1 MFFTMCHI
9 VCPIV
14 QYQHGVYHRQAVA
27 KTSYDCGPHSLALS
41 LSDAIIASQ
50 FLQWQLTAAHIWSLF
65 DDKQVGFEAAPKG
78 CQETGVMSIVCI
90 AAGRQFQLV
99 GPLTARLHCPAIL
112 QVHDTYNMWAG
123 VDCRCHWPDAVVMG
137 VTSTL
142 ESLHVET
149 LTLEPPS
156 WRWSIDEFAISVD
169 KWQANPNRDWYLNR
183 DLNTFDDSICGLKVL
198 SLEHRPLT
206 CNSILIFGD
215 FIWTKVK
222 SANHCCIQ
230 GLF

>member
-123 VDCRCHWPDAVVMG
+123 VDCRCHWPDAVVIG

-149 LTLEPPS
+149 LTSLCRTAILKMIHWRIRNQRRQVTGKSQS
-156 WRWSIDEFAISVD
+156 WLV
-169 KWQANPNRDWYLNR
+169 
-183 DLNTFDDSICGLKVL
+183 LK
-198 SLEHRPLT
+198 SRLEHIWRFNLRPK
-206 CNSILIFGD
+206 SSQFGTPPFD
-215 FIWTKVK
+215 
-222 SANHCCIQ
+222 
-230 GLF
+230 L